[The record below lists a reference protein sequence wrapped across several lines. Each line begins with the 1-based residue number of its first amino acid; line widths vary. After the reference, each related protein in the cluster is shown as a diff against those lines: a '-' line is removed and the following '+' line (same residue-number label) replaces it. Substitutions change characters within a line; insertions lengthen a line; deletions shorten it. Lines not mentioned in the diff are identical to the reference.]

1 MEYFTI
7 ENMLLYFVFSYML
20 LFICIELGQIVFK
33 KAAGEPTNNPDIIY
47 PLLVLIFPI
56 LSLVGILLVFI
67 LYYYIKTNVSVRNQI
82 KLMVKGSNKY
92 NTGIHNFLNSPY
104 YRNLLLN
111 DIQIGIHSS
120 GPKPYNYEMIVKDN

>member
-20 LFICIELGQIVFK
+20 LFVCIELGQIVLK
-33 KAAGEPTNNPDIIY
+33 KAAGEFTNNPDIIY
-47 PLLVLIFPI
+47 PLLSLIFPV
-56 LSLVGILLVFI
+56 LSLVGIILAFI
-67 LYYYIKTNVSVRNQI
+67 LYYYVKTNINVRSQI
-82 KLMVKGSNKY
+82 KYMVKVSNKY

-111 DIQIGIHSS
+111 DIQTGIHSS
-120 GPKPYNYEMIVKDN
+120 SPKPYNYEMIVKDN

>member
-20 LFICIELGQIVFK
+20 LYICLELSQFCLRAASGQNI
-33 KAAGEPTNNPDIIY
+33 NNPDLAY
-47 PLLVLIFPI
+47 PLLALFFPLIT
-56 LSLVGILLVFI
+56 LVAIIIAFV
-67 LYYYIKTNVSVRNQI
+67 LYYYIKTNINIRYQI
-82 KLMVKGSNKY
+82 KLMVKGCNKY
-92 NTGIHNFLNSPY
+92 DTNIYSFMNSPY

-120 GPKPYNYEMIVKDN
+120 SPKPYNYEMIVKDN